1 MDHIFLFG
9 GNGFLGKNLQEKLK
23 DKGIQ
28 HDVIDIACK
37 PSYDLLDKLSCISVK
52 NEILASTSKSVCIVL
67 MAANLGS
74 KQFEKTPI
82 ELYAKNQL
90 IDMNCI
96 DIIKNVSMHR
106 DVHIVYYS
114 SSEVYGEDA
123 SLNENSCMFKI

>member
-52 NEILASTSKSVCIVL
+52 NEILASTSKNVCIVL

-74 KQFEKTPI
+74 K
-82 ELYAKNQL
+82 
-90 IDMNCI
+90 
-96 DIIKNVSMHR
+96 
-106 DVHIVYYS
+106 
-114 SSEVYGEDA
+114 
-123 SLNENSCMFKI
+123 